1 MAGLMQITERAVG
14 DVTILALEGR
24 LVLDEGD
31 VALRDYI
38 NRIVDQGR
46 VKIVLD
52 MQNVTRLDSAGIGML
67 VSKFLTSYR
76 KGGSVK
82 LLHLTIRGDHL
93 LHITKLH
100 TVFEIFDSEEEAI
113 RSFGLEPV
121 VRPGAPRL

>member
-52 MQNVTRLDSAGIGML
+52 MRNVTRLDSAGIGML
-67 VSKFLTSYR
+67 VSKFLTSHR

-100 TVFEIFDSEEEAI
+100 TVFEIFDSEEEAA
-113 RSFGLEPV
+113 RSFG
-121 VRPGAPRL
+121 APPRELLRN

>member
-1 MAGLMQITERAVG
+1 MQITERAVG
-14 DVTILALEGR
+14 DVTILALEGS
-24 LVLDEGD
+24 LVLEEGD
-31 VALRDYI
+31 TALRDYI
-38 NRIVDQGR
+38 NRIVEQGR

-52 MQNVTRLDSAGIGML
+52 MQNVTHLDSAGIGML

-93 LHITKLH
+93 MHVTKLH

-121 VRPGAPRL
+121 VRGDAPRF